1 MRRNRGITST
11 IAGAISAHRYA
22 RNKRSRPG
30 KRSRANA
37 YAAVALVSTCPA
49 TTASEKIRL
58 FNRKRPNGSAR
69 AYVSHPPPLPR
80 LPLLPSGL
88 RMLHPPIEQLEL
100 GPGRPE
106 EHRDE
111 QQGERAR
118 IAELQQLPADPV
130 DARQDHV

>member
-1 MRRNRGITST
+1 MR
-11 IAGAISAHRYA
+11 IAS
-22 RNKRSRPG
+22 
-30 KRSRANA
+30 
-37 YAAVALVSTCPA
+37 
-49 TTASEKIRL
+49 
-58 FNRKRPNGSAR
+58 GSMR

-111 QQGERAR
+111 QEGECAR
-118 IAELQQLPADPV
+118 ITELQQLPADPV
-130 DARQDHV
+130 DARHDHVRRAERPPARQHHDEREHLEGADY

>member
-58 FNRKRPNGSAR
+58 FNRKRPNGSATR
-69 AYVSHPPPLPR
+69 ALVKL
-80 LPLLPSGL
+80 SGTGWRSESGSL
-88 RMLHPPIEQLEL
+88 MSALTTI
-100 GPGRPE
+100 
-106 EHRDE
+106 
-111 QQGERAR
+111 
-118 IAELQQLPADPV
+118 
-130 DARQDHV
+130 